1 MTKRRIYR
9 SILSCVFLAAAAAA
23 LGAQQEG
30 AQNPY
35 QGVSTPPPD
44 DSIQTTVEDSGAQSA
59 KPSAGRPMTAPHVAG
74 SPVTA
79 EQQWREAQR
88 HDPEDA
94 SSGDDGIVR
103 VVPERLPERPAQP
116 GLNRREFENDPDGDI
131 VHPTLRPGEL
141 AEGTTIRVR
150 LLSRLS
156 TVDTPRGELFR
167 TRVASDVVQGGQVL
181 IPAGAEIEG
190 HVEQVSSGTLGGS
203 GSMNLRPETV
213 ILPDGSRFRLYAQ
226 LTSAPGSHTR
236 IRGEG
241 AVLPDSR
248 IKRDGIEYGG
258 TMGAGLIAG
267 ASLGGPAGALAG
279 AAVGAGV
286 ITVHLLVSHPQ
297 ATLDVGTAL
306 VFSLTEPLN
315 LQPAAGGN

>member
-23 LGAQQEG
+23 LGAQQAG

-44 DSIQTTVEDSGAQSA
+44 DSIQTTVDDSAA
-59 KPSAGRPMTAPHVAG
+59 RIPKPSAGRPMAAPPVA
-74 SPVTA
+74 A
-79 EQQWREAQR
+79 EQSGHEVQR
-88 HDPEDA
+88 RDPEDA

-103 VVPERLPERPAQP
+103 VVPDRALEPPAQP
-116 GLNRREFENDPDGDI
+116 GLSRREFENDPDGDI

-181 IPAGAEIEG
+181 IPTGSEIEG

-213 ILPDGSRFRLYAQ
+213 ILPDGSRFHLYAQ
-226 LTSAPGSHTR
+226 LTAAPGSHTR

-241 AVLPDSR
+241 AVQPDSR
-248 IKRDGIEYGG
+248 VKRDGIEYGG

-267 ASLGGPAGALAG
+267 ASLGGPVGALAG

-286 ITVHLLVSHPQ
+286 ITVHLLVNHPQ
-297 ATLDVGTAL
+297 ATLDTGTAL
-306 VFSLTEPLN
+306 IFSLTEPLN
-315 LQPAAGGN
+315 LLPVAGGN